1 MSCLRLVYHPRTWL
15 LIMLAAIFMC
25 FSMAANADN
34 TPTEFNNPKLAA
46 RYEKLTNELRC
57 PKCENESLASS
68 QAPIAGDIRNRI
80 GLWLKAGESDDQIR
94 QQLVARFGEYVLYKP
109 RIESRTWLLWGFP
122 GIAVVLGV
130 LILGLFVVRHRRN
143 RVTELDASEREHLAE
158 LLKRHSSEDGEG
170 SSAQS
175 GSSH

>member
-1 MSCLRLVYHPRTWL
+1 MSCLRHVYHPRTWL

-109 RIESRTWLLWGFP
+109 RIESRTWLLWGLP
-122 GIAVVLGV
+122 GIAVILGI
-130 LILGLFVVRHRRN
+130 LILGLFVMRHRRS
-143 RVTELDASEREHLAE
+143 RVTELNASERERLAE
-158 LLKRHSSEDGEG
+158 LLNRHASEESRESSSESGG
-170 SSAQS
+170 S
-175 GSSH
+175 H